1 MRTIIIKCDKCG
13 SELIWLPELQVNE
26 ANLKIKK
33 HKDFNFGYRIVF
45 RCLKCKDVV
54 SFRNKNNFY

>member
-13 SELIWLPELQVNE
+13 SDLIWLPELKVSE
-26 ANLKIKK
+26 KVLKIK
-33 HKDFNFGYRIVF
+33 HKNFAQDYRAVF

-54 SFRNKNNFY
+54 SFRNKNNFD